1 MKFQVRLLFGSHSSL
16 LYREGDTLEDAIDNV
31 MNDKKLKPESAK
43 RITFEPNVP
52 TTPSGKEIT
61 I

>member
-1 MKFQVRLLFGSHSSL
+1 